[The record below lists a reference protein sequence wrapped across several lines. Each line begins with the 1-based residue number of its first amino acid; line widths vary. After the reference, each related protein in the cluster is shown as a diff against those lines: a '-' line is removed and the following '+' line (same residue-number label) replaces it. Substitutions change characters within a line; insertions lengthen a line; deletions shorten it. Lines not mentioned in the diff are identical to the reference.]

1 MPNRGL
7 AYEAEIRDDLHTR
20 GLMPLH
26 LFGVCTQ
33 YGNDA
38 AFVFGGQDYFLEVK
52 NKTAPDY
59 GARKIVY
66 DKPSGGI
73 WKWNDPDNITALLDA
88 HSVLSNIPVFEPRKY
103 VKSDLALDKA
113 DRDFDRRQFAKTIDL
128 GTAGAYLIHRYY
140 ADKRCSYIQVENK
153 GFYHLLDNPA
163 GLGVPQFTPSVSI
176 RLRAKTHS
184 SEPIHNYSFRAV
196 IVGSMKSIIPSTYD
210 ICDTDKTCPI

>member
-7 AYEAEIRDDLHTR
+7 AYEAKVRDDLNRR
-20 GLMPLH
+20 GIMPQH
-26 LFGVCTQ
+26 LFGKCTRD
-33 YGNDA
+33 GNDA
-38 AFVFGGQDYFLEVK
+38 AFVYLGQDYFLEIK

-59 GARKIVY
+59 GARKIIY
-66 DKPSGGI
+66 DHPSGGI
-73 WKWNDPDNITALLDA
+73 WKWNDADNITALLDA

-103 VKSDLALDKA
+103 VKSDLALTKA

-140 ADKRCSYIQVENK
+140 ADKRCAYIQVENK
-153 GFYHLLDNPA
+153 GFYHLLNDPA
-163 GLGVPQFTPSVSI
+163 GLGVPQFIPSVAI

-184 SEPIHNYSFRAV
+184 SEPIRNYSFRAV

-210 ICDTDKTCPI
+210 IYDTSKTCPI